1 MYLVKYFSSKEGKMS
16 QENGKAPS
24 RAELFCQTH
33 KHRDGTPSD
42 DAASQM
48 LLLFLV
54 LVLPVTIGKLGLLK
68 AQFINSSIKAKEEG
82 KEKEKDDGNVFCFR
96 GSDEAEGY
104 EGVGT
109 GEKVKEAVV
118 KKLGKSKTVD
128 RGGSL
133 SLVS

>member
-1 MYLVKYFSSKEGKMS
+1 MAKPLRVLNYFARPTNIEMEPLVMMLLPK
-16 QENGKAPS
+16 
-24 RAELFCQTH
+24 CW
-33 KHRDGTPSD
+33 
-42 DAASQM
+42 